1 MAWWDLV
8 LNIVPNQCVV
18 RRETTRLAVTACL
31 IQTDPWF
38 PPTTVTL
45 CSSFSISL
53 VDLSSLLRG
62 SACQPGREDI
72 FGDVDDEEVW
82 LVGSE
87 ERFMKLDFLPRL
99 VWWLSLSQCVH
110 DLHRVAASRSVST
123 YLQRGS
129 VEYPLTY
136 LKSADKSECCEHM
149 NRLVYTVSAV
159 WPGVKSLFS
168 FITTSKVW
176 S

>member
-8 LNIVPNQCVV
+8 LNIVPNQCAV

-82 LVGSE
+82 LVGSKGTFYE
-87 ERFMKLDFLPRL
+87 VGLPPTAGMVTVFVTMRSWSAPCRCL
-99 VWWLSLSQCVH
+99 QVCQHVP
-110 DLHRVAASRSVST
+110 AARKRGVPSHLLKVSWQIWV
-123 YLQRGS
+123 LWAH
-129 VEYPLTY
+129 E
-136 LKSADKSECCEHM
+136 
-149 NRLVYTVSAV
+149 
-159 WPGVKSLFS
+159 
-168 FITTSKVW
+168 
-176 S
+176 